1 MRKVLIVFG
10 VVILAAS
17 LIVLC
22 ILNGTKEDTQQV
34 YNNREVSQEEADA
47 AIMYFND
54 KYGNSVVEQVRAFDP
69 INYGSYLVQLEEK
82 LESIEFS
89 DPDVYLDAS
98 DFNITDEL
106 TFRLESLPVI
116 SLIITMK
123 DGVTTLEWDTSMEW

>member
-1 MRKVLIVFG
+1 MRKVLIVLG
-10 VVILAAS
+10 VVILVAS
-17 LIVLC
+17 LIVLY
-22 ILNGTKEDTQQV
+22 ILNATKEATQQV
-34 YNNREVSQEEADA
+34 HNSREVSQEEADA

-69 INYGSYLVQLEEK
+69 INYGSYLVQLEER

-98 DFNITDEL
+98 DFNITDGL

-123 DGVTTLEWDTSMEW
+123 DGVTTLKWDTSMEW